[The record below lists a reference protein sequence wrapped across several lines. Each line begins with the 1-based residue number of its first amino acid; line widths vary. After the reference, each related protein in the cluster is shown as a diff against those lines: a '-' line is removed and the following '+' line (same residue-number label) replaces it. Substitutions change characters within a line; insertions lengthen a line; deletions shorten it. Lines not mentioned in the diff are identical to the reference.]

1 VILPDA
7 SVLVYAHRSDLARHA
22 EYRRW
27 LEERLAGED
36 HFGFSEAVLAGFL
49 RIVTEPRVFSKPTP
63 IGQALRFVETL
74 RAAPTT
80 VPVAPGPRH
89 WQIFQR
95 LCRRPEVR
103 GNLVQGAWFAA
114 LAIETGCEWI
124 TTDRNYAR
132 FPDLRWSHP
141 LAGVD

>member
-1 VILPDA
+1 MILLDS
-7 SVLVYAHRSDLARHA
+7 SVLVYAHRSDVPRHA
-22 EYRRW
+22 DYRRW

-36 HFGFSEAVLAGFL
+36 YFGFSEAGLAGFL
-49 RIVTEPRVFSKPTP
+49 RIVTEPRIFSKPTP
-63 IGQALRFVETL
+63 IAQALRFAEAL

-89 WQIFQR
+89 WEIFSR

-103 GNLVQGAWFAA
+103 GNLVHGAWFAA